1 MQHHD
6 RERALP
12 EPDVG
17 DGDGHVVAAHRAALV
32 QHGDEHGRPQQPE
45 DDVGDEPGECR
56 CR

>member
-6 RERALP
+6 GERALP
-12 EPDVG
+12 EPDAG

-32 QHGDEHGRPQQPE
+32 RHGDEHGRPQQPE

>member
-6 RERALP
+6 GERALP

-17 DGDGHVVAAHRAALV
+17 DGD
-32 QHGDEHGRPQQPE
+32 GDEHGRPQQPE